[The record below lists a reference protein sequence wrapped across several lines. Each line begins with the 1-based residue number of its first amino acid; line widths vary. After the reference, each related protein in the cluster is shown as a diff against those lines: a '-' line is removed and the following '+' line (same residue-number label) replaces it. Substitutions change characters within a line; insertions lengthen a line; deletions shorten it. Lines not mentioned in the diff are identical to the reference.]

1 MPQATR
7 RPTLLEELVRTQT
20 THTMTESVRIAIEQ
34 IGAEMA
40 KEALADEEFRRTLRA
55 LVRTASQRIMADLL
69 RENGGTDA

>member
-1 MPQATR
+1 
-7 RPTLLEELVRTQT
+7 
-20 THTMTESVRIAIEQ
+20 MTESVRIAIEQ